1 MSHRQIIISVVLTIL
16 SLVAGY
22 YLNVLANRESNK
34 MFLKNLREE
43 LDIIDNHYERL
54 IAQGKDLDP
63 STKKYLELKRDL
75 LNARITSIEK
85 MYQ

>member
-1 MSHRQIIISVVLTIL
+1 MNHRQIIISVILTIL

-34 MFLKNLREE
+34 VFLKNLREE

-54 IAQGKDLDP
+54 LAQGKDLDP
-63 STKKYLELKRDL
+63 ATKKYLELKRDL
-75 LNARITSIEK
+75 LNARIISIQK